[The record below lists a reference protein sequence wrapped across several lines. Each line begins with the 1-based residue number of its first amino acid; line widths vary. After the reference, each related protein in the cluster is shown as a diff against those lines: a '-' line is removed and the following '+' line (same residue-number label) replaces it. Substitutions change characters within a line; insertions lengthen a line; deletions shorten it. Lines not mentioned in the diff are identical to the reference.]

1 MNSFEQLSK
10 RLSSTPWSDSINGY
24 SPSAEEMDGVIRW
37 MKILSELARQ
47 GDGKEAQHLLSSPS
61 RILGHRPTDNAAKEI
76 DEQTAK
82 VADAYA
88 RVLVKN
94 ALEWSDMLSQKE
106 LPPSFPPDLF
116 EPLLAL
122 LERGC
127 QFRLSKGFLEV
138 GDKAIPV
145 HRWPIL
151 SIT

>member
-1 MNSFEQLSK
+1 
-10 RLSSTPWSDSINGY
+10 
-24 SPSAEEMDGVIRW
+24 MDGVIRW
-37 MKILSELARQ
+37 VKTISELARQ
-47 GDGKEAQHLLSSPS
+47 GDGKEAPHLLSSPS
-61 RILGHRPTDNAAKEI
+61 RILGHRPTGRAVKEI
-76 DEQTAK
+76 DEQAAK

-94 ALEWSDMLSQKE
+94 ALEWSDLLVQNE
-106 LPPSFPPDLF
+106 LPPGISSDLF

-145 HRWPIL
+145 HRWPMI